1 MAASCYPGNP
11 GVLPMRTL
19 DEFLAAIASCQTVA
33 QVRARVDEIA
43 QAYGFASFSFV
54 DVGDPSQ
61 DLPFYITTIDPAWDE
76 DYRSNNF
83 LAVDPIL
90 PFVRRSNL
98 PFLWSDVPPPARRG
112 KRKPGG
118 LRVLEASRDHGFQ
131 NGFVIPI
138 HMTDRIGRIS
148 SASCVFFWKEEADE
162 LPRAL
167 APCKHDLHILM
178 LYCAQKIIDIT
189 DMENKRAKR
198 LSGHGGEIGGLKDR
212 ERDVLAW
219 AARGKTMAETAD
231 ILGISE
237 STVEEYVRGA
247 LRKLDAVTKAQAVA
261 KAIYA
266 GLIDV

>member
-1 MAASCYPGNP
+1 MP
-11 GVLPMRTL
+11 TL
-19 DEFLAAIASCQTVA
+19 DDYLAAIEACVTVEE
-33 QVRARVDEIA
+33 VRARVHEIA
-43 QAYGFASFSFV
+43 RAHGFEGFSFV
-54 DVGDPSQ
+54 DVGDPSR
-61 DLPFYITTIDPAWDE
+61 DLPFFITTTDPRWDE

-83 LAVDPIL
+83 VQVDPIL
-90 PFVRRSNL
+90 PFVRRSNV
-98 PFLWSDVPPPARRG
+98 PFLWNDIPPPERRG

-118 LRVLEASRDHGFQ
+118 QKVMEASRDHGFQ
-131 NGFVIPI
+131 NGLVIPI

-148 SASCVFFWKEEADE
+148 SASCVFFWKDEAGS

-167 APCKHDLHILM
+167 APRKHDLHILM

-189 DMENKRAKR
+189 DKENKRAKR
-198 LSGHGGEIGGLKDR
+198 LGGHGGEVGGLKDR
-212 ERDVLAW
+212 ERDVLSW

-231 ILGISE
+231 ILGLSE
-237 STVEEYVRGA
+237 STVEEYVRSS